1 MSRRSP
7 LLVVAF
13 ALTALGAGLLAA
25 CRDDDARSRWPG
37 GPPPA
42 ADFLL
47 AAGDS
52 TFWVASDSS
61 GFRLRG
67 SPMVLARWDG
77 RFHEVYVADD
87 DRSYYD
93 AVFVGQR
100 VFRRDLVTG
109 DSILLF
115 EDTLVTRAADAYAA
129 ANPGEARL
137 GPEEE
142 GSDEPATSVTT
153 VLDVVDVLGP
163 WLVFERHVDAHVA
176 GAAERHVMEQ
186 GVLDLRSGER
196 ATLTTLFGA
205 AEAARLAREGR
216 RAFAGALDTVRA
228 SRDARVRQALP
239 ALAGLELDERSFA
252 LVADGDRPA
261 VSFVVPGR
269 GAAAGLALPLEP
281 IPVEGEPPAWWRDAR
296 APLPTAGDS
305 LADRWTGERYT
316 VIARYDTSVA
326 ALLTV
331 REGTREFTIGRVPSP
346 AHALWRLDDPPLAR
360 EERQALVRAF
370 DESALYSEDSRVAA
384 LPGATARP
392 VSRRR

>member
-7 LLVVAF
+7 LLAA
-13 ALTALGAGLLAA
+13 ALLLAA
-25 CRDDDARSRWPG
+25 CRGEDARPSWPD

-52 TFWVASDSS
+52 TFWIASDST

-100 VFRRDLVTG
+100 VYRRDLVTG
-109 DSILLF
+109 DSLLLF

-137 GPEEE
+137 GPDEE

-176 GAAERHVMEQ
+176 GATERHVMEQ
-186 GVLDLRSGER
+186 GVLDLRTGER
-196 ATLTTLFGA
+196 ATLATLFGP

-216 RAFAGALDTVRA
+216 RAFAEALDTVRA
-228 SRDARVRQALP
+228 SGDARVRQALA
-239 ALAGLELDERSFA
+239 ALTGLELDERSFA
-252 LVADGDRPA
+252 LVAEGDRPA
-261 VSFVVPGR
+261 VAFVVPGR
-269 GAAAGLALPLEP
+269 GAAAGLAVPLEALA
-281 IPVEGEPPAWWRDAR
+281 VEGELPAWWREASE
-296 APLPTAGDS
+296 PLPTAADS
-305 LADRWTGERYT
+305 LADRWAGTRYT
-316 VIARYDTSVA
+316 VIARYDTSTA
-326 ALLTV
+326 ALLSI
-331 REGTREFTIGRVPSP
+331 REGSREVIIGRVPSP
-346 AHALWRLDDPPLAR
+346 AHSLWRLDDPPLAR
-360 EERQALVRAF
+360 EERRALVRAF

-384 LPGATARP
+384 APKARVRP
-392 VSRRR
+392 VSRGR